1 MASKVLNKINTKL
14 EFLYHHS
21 RYLTPAYKRLL
32 CNSLIQPHF
41 DYGCSSWFPILKKKL
56 KVKLQKAPNKYIYI
70 RIYLSLSPR
79 YHMDLSH
86 FTKRNWLR
94 AGNRVEYPIENT
106 VLSTGMVLNWDTF
119 MKCLSLNS
127 SNIAKV
133 QRWSWTYLCGKQIH
147 GKKLIVIRA
156 KVMVQNKL

>member
-1 MASKVLNKINTKL
+1 MQFINSATFWLWMFLMVSNFKEKTKSQTSK
-14 EFLYHHS
+14 
-21 RYLTPAYKRLL
+21 
-32 CNSLIQPHF
+32 
-41 DYGCSSWFPILKKKL
+41 SSK
-56 KVKLQKAPNKYIYI
+56 QIYI

-79 YHMDLSH
+79 YHMDPSH

-106 VLSTGMVLNWDTF
+106 VLSTGMVLNWDIF

>member
-1 MASKVLNKINTKL
+1 MKCLKKVNKSFDYSIKQHETLEYHGYKLHSILSGDEMASKVLNKINTKL

-70 RIYLSLSPR
+70 CIYLSLSPR

-106 VLSTGMVLNWDTF
+106 VLSTGMVLN
-119 MKCLSLNS
+119 
-127 SNIAKV
+127 
-133 QRWSWTYLCGKQIH
+133 
-147 GKKLIVIRA
+147 
-156 KVMVQNKL
+156 

>member
-56 KVKLQKAPNKYIYI
+56 KVKLQKAPNKYIYTYLLKFI
-70 RIYLSLSPR
+70 SQISHGSIALHKKKLASGWQQSRIPYWEYSFKYWNGFKLR
-79 YHMDLSH
+79 YIH
-86 FTKRNWLR
+86 
-94 AGNRVEYPIENT
+94 E
-106 VLSTGMVLNWDTF
+106 
-119 MKCLSLNS
+119 CLSLNS